1 MGLDPLDEE
10 TEGAALSA
18 PCGAVVAGNRG
29 ADTHLAFRD
38 LSPCEED
45 AERLPR
51 SDARILLRN
60 TDSSNLVVGRYEMVL
75 AVRREY
81 MGRCPKVC
89 GCEVSR
95 LGLPNIDRLIA
106 NDKDFSLCSK

>member
-10 TEGAALSA
+10 TEGTALVA
-18 PCGAVVAGNRG
+18 PCGVVVAGNRG

-51 SDARILLRN
+51 SDARIVLRN
-60 TDSSNLVVGRYEMVL
+60 TDSSNLVVGGYRPFIGDE
-75 AVRREY
+75 
-81 MGRCPKVC
+81 
-89 GCEVSR
+89 
-95 LGLPNIDRLIA
+95 
-106 NDKDFSLCSK
+106 SLDGMRN

>member
-10 TEGAALSA
+10 TEGAALTA

-51 SDARILLRN
+51 SDARILLGN
-60 TDSSNLVVGRYEMVL
+60 TDSSNLFVGRITPSSGMKASME
-75 AVRREY
+75 
-81 MGRCPKVC
+81 
-89 GCEVSR
+89 
-95 LGLPNIDRLIA
+95 
-106 NDKDFSLCSK
+106 

>member
-29 ADTHLAFRD
+29 ADTHLVFRD

-51 SDARILLRN
+51 SDAWILL
-60 TDSSNLVVGRYEMVL
+60 GKY
-75 AVRREY
+75 
-81 MGRCPKVC
+81 
-89 GCEVSR
+89 
-95 LGLPNIDRLIA
+95 
-106 NDKDFSLCSK
+106 